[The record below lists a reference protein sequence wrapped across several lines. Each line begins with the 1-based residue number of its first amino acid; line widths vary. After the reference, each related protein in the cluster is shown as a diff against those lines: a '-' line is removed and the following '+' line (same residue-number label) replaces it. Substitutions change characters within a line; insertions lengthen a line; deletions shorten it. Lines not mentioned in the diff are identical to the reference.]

1 MKNFK
6 MLTGEIER
14 DIERPTEEE
23 EAYLDRYFPKGD
35 SRRGDALVL
44 FAFMKLQ
51 QKKIF
56 DMLIEKCAIC
66 EKGKAIQWIRKEGRE
81 MKICQECLDDL
92 IDEHILREE
101 DEI

>member
-1 MKNFK
+1 
-6 MLTGEIER
+6 MLNGNTEI

-51 QKKIF
+51 QKKIY
-56 DMLIEKCAIC
+56 DILVEKCANC
-66 EKGKAIQWIRKEGRE
+66 NKGSAIQWIRKNGVE

-92 IDEHILREE
+92 IDEHILKEE